1 MYYSPAI
8 NVYIHLEHYKKLRRL
23 AGMLRGLANSY
34 DGFIA
39 VSRLSNARF
48 AQGSPVRFR
57 FRTVRKAH
65 AFQRVVEAVLGR
77 YVKTKKLVRRA
88 SISW

>member
-8 NVYIHLEHYKKLRRL
+8 NVYICQQHCKKQRRL

-34 DGFIA
+34 DGFTA
-39 VSRLSNARF
+39 VSGLSNARF

-57 FRTVRKAH
+57 FRTVEKAH
-65 AFQRVVEAVLGR
+65 AFQRVVETVLGR
-77 YVKTKKLVRRA
+77 YVETKRLVRRA
-88 SISW
+88 PVA